1 MAVEI
6 ILPRVDMDM
15 QAGRIARWLVQE
27 GEAVTPGAPL
37 FEIETSKAAMEI
49 EATAAGIL
57 HIVAGP
63 EGGEIAVGS
72 VVAYLLTP
80 GEAAPAAAPAA
91 SAGPDSAPA
100 PVPPAAPLP
109 APISAPVAADD
120 AALLRATP
128 LARRLARSEGM
139 DLAAIAGSGPRGRIT
154 RLDVARHRRDAASR
168 AARPAATARAGLLP
182 VRPAGGRDG
191 GRDVTPVVFLHGFAS
206 EALAWNGLIAALAQ
220 RAGAACPPL
229 LAFDLP
235 GHGAAPD
242 SGEASFEAL
251 AEAAIAALRAEGIG
265 AAHLVGHSL
274 GGALAARIA
283 LDGRIDA
290 ASLVLLAPAG
300 LGAEIDAA
308 ALDGILRARAP
319 DSLRPWMERL
329 FADPARADA
338 ALLRAML
345 KGGEAPERCDFRR
358 RLAAACFPDGT
369 QSARLRWQ
377 GSAIATPARIVWG
390 RQDRIIPWRHALA
403 APGRFALHLLDD
415 CGHMPQIEATG
426 AVADILAETLRGA
439 QMRLPSQTDRAEV
452 AC

>member
-49 EATAAGIL
+49 EATAGGIM

-72 VVAYLLTP
+72 VVGYLLAP
-80 GEAAPAAAPAA
+80 GEAAPETAPAA
-91 SAGPDSAPA
+91 SAVPISAPA
-100 PVPPAAPLP
+100 LVEPAAPVST
-109 APISAPVAADD
+109 PISAPVAADD
-120 AALLRATP
+120 SALLRATP
-128 LARRLARSEGM
+128 LARRLARNEGM

-154 RLDVARHRRDAASR
+154 RLDVVRYTRGAAWD
-168 AARPAATARAGLLP
+168 AARPAASPRVGGLP
-182 VRPAGGRDG
+182 VRRAGGRDC
-191 GRDVTPVVFLHGFAS
+191 TPVVFLHGFAS

-329 FADPARADA
+329 FAAPARADV
-338 ALLRAML
+338 ALLRATL
-345 KGGEAPERCDFRR
+345 EGGAGPERGDFRR

-369 QSARLRWQ
+369 QSARLGWQ
-377 GSAIATPARIVWG
+377 GSAIAAPARIVWG

-426 AVADILAETLRGA
+426 AVADILAETLRAA
-439 QMRLPSQTDRAEV
+439 QVRLPSQTDRAEV

>member
-49 EATAAGIL
+49 EATAGGIL

-72 VVAYLLTP
+72 VVAYLLAP
-80 GEAAPAAAPAA
+80 DEAVPEAAPAA
-91 SAGPDSAPA
+91 SAAPISAPA
-100 PVPPAAPLP
+100 PVDPASPVST
-109 APISAPVAADD
+109 PISAPVAADD

-139 DLAAIAGSGPRGRIT
+139 NLAAIAGSGPRGRIT
-154 RLDVARHRRDAASR
+154 RLDVARHARDAAL
-168 AARPAATARAGLLP
+168 PAATARTGGLP
-182 VRPAGGRDG
+182 VRRAGGREG
-191 GRDVTPVVFLHGFAS
+191 TPVVFLHGFAS

-220 RAGAACPPL
+220 RAGGACPPL

-235 GHGAAPD
+235 GHGAAPH
-242 SGEASFEAL
+242 SGEASFAAL
-251 AEAAIAALRAEGIG
+251 AEAAIGALRTEGIG
-265 AAHLVGHSL
+265 TAHLVGHSL

-308 ALDGILRARAP
+308 TLDGILRARAP
-319 DSLRPWMERL
+319 DSLLPWMERL
-329 FADPARADA
+329 FAAPARADA
-338 ALLRAML
+338 ALLRATL
-345 KGGEAPERCDFRR
+345 EGGAAPGRGDFRQ
-358 RLAAACFPDGT
+358 RLALACFPDGT

-377 GSAIATPARIVWG
+377 GGAIAAPARIVWG

-439 QMRLPSQTDRAEV
+439 QVLLPSQTDRAEV